1 MYDDMKNYYH
11 YKYEKDGN
19 QPGQRYDSR
28 TVEPQS
34 YYRSSAQPEQ
44 PFVQEKSVKVKKKRT
59 GLKIAALALACVLL
73 GGAVGA
79 LLGMKLFRHKTRRWY
94 FWAVALLGLALQA
107 LLLIGCIRRF

>member
-1 MYDDMKNYYH
+1 MTTYLLLFYAAASLIALVTYGYDKH
-11 YKYEKDGN
+11 CAK
-19 QPGQRYDSR
+19 QRKR
-28 TVEPQS
+28 RIRE
-34 YYRSSAQPEQ
+34 
-44 PFVQEKSVKVKKKRT
+44 SVLLT
-59 GLKIAALALACVLL
+59 LALL